1 MIMGH
6 YATAL
11 VAYQATTEKQK
22 PANIWLYLAASQ
34 MLDFAMLAFVLLGL
48 ESMVAPE
55 GDGSLADVRAY
66 FPYTHHAVPA
76 IMWALI
82 AGGLSYAFLK
92 DRYVAL
98 WVFALMLGHEVL
110 DMVAGFQHHVFGKD
124 TPAIGL
130 GLYSNAPLAAIVI
143 EAVLC
148 LGVCLWFFYRR
159 SQTGEPVSWTRRI
172 LLLTVLVGGTLSM
185 LPPELQ

>member
-11 VAYQATTEKQK
+11 VAYQATTENKK

-34 MLDFAMLAFVLLGL
+34 LLDFAMLVLVFLGI
-48 ESMVAPE
+48 ESFVAPE
-55 GDGSLADVRAY
+55 GGGSLAEVQAY
-66 FPYTHHAVPA
+66 LPYSHHAVPA
-76 IMWALI
+76 VIWATV
-82 AGGLSYAFLK
+82 ASGLSYAFLK

-98 WVFALMLGHEVL
+98 WVFVLMIGHEVL
-110 DMVAGFQHHVFGKD
+110 DMIAGFQHYVFGRD

-130 GLYSNAPLAAIVI
+130 GLYSSAPLAGIII

-148 LGVCLWFFYRR
+148 LGICLWFFYRR
-159 SQTGEPVSWTRRI
+159 SKTGEPVSWTRRI
-172 LLLTVLVGGTLSM
+172 LLLMVLVGGTLS
-185 LPPELQ
+185 LIPAEL